1 MSKRVYSVY
10 DIDLQDYDKPVR
22 IYPLTIKKFRR
33 IAEILD
39 VLNNPV
45 TDEDK
50 DKTLID
56 VLLEGTAYAMETYDP
71 ELSDVEKLSE
81 YLDIPTMKYIINVAT
96 GITFDDPNQAAAMAV
111 GTN

>member
-10 DIDLQDYDKPVR
+10 DIDLQGYDKSVR
-22 IYPLTIKKFRR
+22 IYPLTIKKFRKV
-33 IAEILD
+33 AEILN
-39 VLNNPV
+39 VLNEPL
-45 TDEDK
+45 TEEDK

-56 VLLEGTAYAMETYDP
+56 VLLEATAFAMHTYD
-71 ELSDVEKLSE
+71 EDLADVEKLSD

>member
-10 DIDLQDYDKPVR
+10 DIDLQGYDKSVR
-22 IYPLTIKKFRR
+22 IYPLTIKKFRK
-33 IAEILD
+33 IVEILD
-39 VLNNPV
+39 ILNNPI

-50 DKTLID
+50 EKTLID

-71 ELSDVEKLSE
+71 AIAQIDVLED